1 MSAKGQTIRDAIDIS
16 TKDIIGSVLNLRA
29 SFDDE
34 AEWEE
39 ERLILELASA
49 RLMTL
54 ARLIR
59 FLFTG
64 IVVTN
69 LLWVGRTLGYY

>member
-1 MSAKGQTIRDAIDIS
+1 MSAKGQTISDAITIS
-16 TKDIIGSVLNLRA
+16 TKDIVGSALNLRA

-34 AEWEE
+34 VEWEE
-39 ERLILELASA
+39 ERLILELSAA

-54 ARLIR
+54 TRLIR
-59 FLFTG
+59 FMVTG